1 MAGRASDDINLRRLL
16 TKNIREALET
26 KLKPVGTY
34 PRWGRGGGKAVGGQ
48 VQVEEEVGVDNDPQ
62 NIELTEAQEALIF
75 LADKGD
81 EEALEELRRM
91 GLIGNKF

>member
-1 MAGRASDDINLRRLL
+1 M
-16 TKNIREALET
+16 
-26 KLKPVGTY
+26 
-34 PRWGRGGGKAVGGQ
+34 
-48 VQVEEEVGVDNDPQ
+48 DNDPQ